1 VRIDDMNGTNWTTY
15 GGTCGPGQGE
25 FSDPSGI
32 AVDSGGKIYVMD
44 TGNSAW
50 SASTI

>member
-1 VRIDDMNGTNWTTY
+1 MNGTNWTTY